1 MNSYTIYKTDTG
13 EIIGTTTSDITI
25 DEVSLNDNES
35 AIEGNYSGLEY
46 KILDNEAVLRTK
58 PITDLIRN
66 IRSDMLSASDWTQII
81 DCPLSNA
88 RKAEWATYRQAL
100 RDLPSSHE
108 STTNINDVVFPTQPD

>member
-46 KILDNEAVLRTK
+46 KILDNEAVLRTE

-66 IRSDMLSASDWTQII
+66 IRNDMLSASDWTQTI
-81 DCPLSNA
+81 DCPLTDA
-88 RKAEWATYRQAL
+88 KKAEWATYRQAL

>member
-25 DEVSLNDNES
+25 DEGSLNDNES

-46 KILDNEAVLRTK
+46 KILDNEAVLRTE

-66 IRSDMLSASDWTQII
+66 IRNDMLSASDWTQTI
-81 DCPLSNA
+81 DCPLTDA
-88 RKAEWATYRQAL
+88 KKAEWATYRQEL

>member
-46 KILDNEAVLRTK
+46 KIENNQAVARTE
-58 PITDLIRN
+58 PITDLIRQTRN
-66 IRSDMLSASDWTQII
+66 DLLIASDWTQVN
-81 DCPLSNA
+81 DSPLTDA
-88 RKAEWATYRQAL
+88 KKAEWATYRQAL
-100 RDLPSSHE
+100 RDLPAEYSDSDD
-108 STTNINDVVFPTQPD
+108 IDDVVFPTQPD

>member
-46 KILDNEAVLRTK
+46 KILDNEAVLRTE
-58 PITDLIRN
+58 PIIDLIRQ
-66 IRSDMLSASDWTQII
+66 IRNDLLIASDWTQVN
-81 DCPLSNA
+81 DSPLTDA
-88 RKAEWATYRQAL
+88 KKAEWATYRQAL
-100 RDLPSSHE
+100 RDLPS
-108 STTNINDVVFPTQPD
+108 TDPIVFPTEPS

>member
-46 KILDNEAVLRTK
+46 KIENNQAVARTE
-58 PITDLIRN
+58 PITDLIRQTRN
-66 IRSDMLSASDWTQII
+66 DLLIASDWTQVNDSPIT
-81 DCPLSNA
+81 DA
-88 RKAEWATYRQAL
+88 KKAEWATYRQAL
-100 RDLPSSHE
+100 RDLPSLHQ
-108 STTNINDVVFPTQPD
+108 STTDIDSVILPTQPE

>member
-25 DEVSLNDNES
+25 DEVSLNNNES

-88 RKAEWATYRQAL
+88 KKAEWATYRQAL

>member
-46 KILDNEAVLRTK
+46 KILDNEAVLRTE
-58 PITDLIRN
+58 PITDLIRQ
-66 IRSDMLSASDWTQII
+66 IRNDLLIASDWTQVN
-81 DCPLSNA
+81 DSPLTDA
-88 RKAEWATYRQAL
+88 KKAEWATYRQAL
-100 RDLPSSHE
+100 RDLPSLHE

>member
-25 DEVSLNDNES
+25 DEVLLNDNES

-46 KILDNEAVLRTK
+46 KILDNKAVLRTE

-66 IRSDMLSASDWTQII
+66 IRNDMLSASDWTQVN
-81 DCPLSNA
+81 DSPLSDTK
-88 RKAEWATYRQAL
+88 KAEWATYRQEL
-100 RDLPSSHE
+100 RDLPSSHQ
-108 STTNINDVVFPTQPD
+108 STTNFDDVVFPTQPD

>member
-46 KILDNEAVLRTK
+46 KILDNEAVLRTE

-66 IRSDMLSASDWTQII
+66 IRNDMLSASDWTQTI
-81 DCPLSNA
+81 DCPLTDA
-88 RKAEWATYRQAL
+88 KKAEWATYRQEL